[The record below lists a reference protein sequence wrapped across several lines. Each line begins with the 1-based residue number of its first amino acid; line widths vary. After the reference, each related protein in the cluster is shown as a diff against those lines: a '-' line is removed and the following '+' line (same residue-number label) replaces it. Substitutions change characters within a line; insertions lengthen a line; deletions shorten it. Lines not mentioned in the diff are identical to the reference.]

1 VIVDCAIYRKGKRV
15 AEVADMAA
23 AVERAQQDGDE
34 FVWIGL
40 YEPTEQELAKVA
52 TEFGL
57 HPLAV
62 EDALYAHQRAKIEH
76 FDDSIFVVLKTLD
89 YDEAHSSLSVG
100 EIMLFVGPSF
110 VVTVRHGEANPLA
123 ELRHQLETHD
133 QRVLA
138 HGPAAVLY
146 AVADSVVD
154 RYIVIADLL
163 DDDLNELED
172 RVFSPE
178 RTNDAETI
186 YKLKREVLD
195 FRRAV
200 VPLVEP
206 LQIAASGLLPGIG
219 ADARPFFRDVADH
232 TQRVADQI
240 EQQDKLLTDILHANL
255 AQVGVRQNEDMRR
268 ISAWVAIAAVPTM
281 IAGIYGMNFTHMP
294 ELTWRYG
301 YPMVLALM
309 GGACTWMYRAFKRSD
324 WL

>member
-1 VIVDCAIYRKGKRV
+1 VIVDCAIYRKGKRIS
-15 AEVADMAA
+15 EVDDMAA
-23 AVERAQQDGDE
+23 AVERAKDEGDE

-52 TEFGL
+52 ASFGL

-62 EDALYAHQRAKIEH
+62 EDALHAHQRAKLEH
-76 FDDSIFVVLKTLD
+76 FEDSIFVVLKTLD
-89 YDEAHSSLSVG
+89 YDEAYSALWVG
-100 EIMLFVGPSF
+100 EIMLFIGPNF

-123 ELRHQLETHD
+123 ELRHRLETHD

-163 DDDLNELED
+163 DDDLHELEEQ
-172 RVFSPE
+172 VFSPA

-186 YKLKREVLD
+186 YKLKREVLE

-206 LQIAASGLLPGIG
+206 LRIAASGLLPGIG

-268 ISAWVAIAAVPTM
+268 ISAWVAMAAVPTM
-281 IAGIYGMNFTHMP
+281 IAGIYGMNFRHMP
-294 ELTWRYG
+294 ELNWRYG
-301 YPMVLALM
+301 YPLVLMLM
-309 GGACTWMYRAFKRSD
+309 AGACTWMYKAFRRSG

>member
-1 VIVDCAIYRKGKRV
+1 MIVDCAIYRKGKRIADV
-15 AEVADMAA
+15 DDMAA
-23 AVERAQQDGDE
+23 AVERAKNDSEE

-40 YEPTEQELAKVA
+40 YEPTEAELTKVA
-52 TEFGL
+52 TEFRL

-89 YDEAHSSLSVG
+89 YDEANSTLSVG

-232 TQRVADQI
+232 AQRVADQI

-281 IAGIYGMNFTHMP
+281 IAGIYGMNFEHMP

-301 YPMVLALM
+301 YPLVLLLM
-309 GGACTWMYRAFKRSD
+309 GGVCTWMYRAFKRSG

>member
-1 VIVDCAIYRKGKRV
+1 MVRSSDPPRLITGPVPSRARFRAHNGCVIVDCAIYHKGKRIADV
-15 AEVADMAA
+15 DDMAA
-23 AVERAQQDGDE
+23 AVERVKNDSEE

-40 YEPTEQELAKVA
+40 YEPTEAELTKVA
-52 TEFGL
+52 TEFRL

-89 YDEAHSSLSVG
+89 YDDANSTLSVG

-200 VPLVEP
+200 
-206 LQIAASGLLPGIG
+206 
-219 ADARPFFRDVADH
+219 
-232 TQRVADQI
+232 
-240 EQQDKLLTDILHANL
+240 
-255 AQVGVRQNEDMRR
+255 
-268 ISAWVAIAAVPTM
+268 
-281 IAGIYGMNFTHMP
+281 
-294 ELTWRYG
+294 
-301 YPMVLALM
+301 
-309 GGACTWMYRAFKRSD
+309 
-324 WL
+324 